1 MRDQARVL
9 GRVIPVEGRGFGIVW
24 KAVTV
29 IVALWL
35 IVWLLGISGI
45 NF

>member
-1 MRDQARVL
+1 MPEKQRLTV
-9 GRVIPVEGRGFGIVW
+9 FGIIW
-24 KAVTV
+24 KAVMV